1 MGLST
6 MAKAKK
12 SDKVPKAMQEMFDR
26 ITAIT
31 DNFSAQHLNAEYAT
45 LIRQATAALCR
56 KRPSPLKSGRD
67 RSWAC
72 GISHAIGMANFLFD
86 PSQDPHISASEL
98 YAWFGVSSSTGQ
110 GKSKQVR
117 NLLDIGQLDPEWSLP
132 SKLGDNPLAW
142 LISVNGLILDA
153 RSAPPQVQ
161 EQLAAAGL
169 IPYVPDLPDVDGNPL
184 LAIAEAA
191 DSASR
196 STRKPKKAIKR
207 ASDALYILEVNLV
220 DGPLTESFVRKNPR
234 IARTIQIKGA
244 QTLKTLHRS
253 IFQAFNREEE
263 HLYEFQVGGDGPDD
277 PDCQR
282 YGPNIEI
289 NSDLT
294 GDVAKTSLNALNLV
308 PGEMFGYTF
317 DFGDDWWHVLEVKA
331 IDDQAPRGKY
341 PRITDRV
348 GPSPP
353 QYADF
358 D

>member
-1 MGLST
+1 

-12 SDKVPKAMQEMFDR
+12 SEKVPKVMQETFDR

-31 DNFSAQHLNAEYAT
+31 ENFAAQHLNAEYAT

-86 PSQDPHISASEL
+86 SSQDPHMSASDL

-117 NLLDIGQLDPEWSLP
+117 DLLDIGQLDPAWCLP

-142 LISVNGLILDA
+142 LISVNGMILDA
-153 RSAPPQVQ
+153 RSAPPEVQ

-169 IPYVPDLPDVDGNPL
+169 IPYAPDADGNPL
-184 LAIAEAA
+184 VAVATAA
-191 DSASR
+191 DSPSHSPA
-196 STRKPKKAIKR
+196 KPKKVIKR
-207 ASDALYILEVNLV
+207 AHDALYVLDVDLV
-220 DGPLTESFVRKNPR
+220 DGPLTESFVRKNSR
-234 IARTIQIKGA
+234 VARTIEIKGA

-253 IFQAFNREEE
+253 IFQAFDREEE

-282 YGPNIEI
+282 YGPNLEI
-289 NSDLT
+289 NTDLA
-294 GDVAKTSLNALNLV
+294 GDAAQTSLNALNLV
-308 PGEMFGYTF
+308 PGERFGYTF

-331 IDDQAPRGKY
+331 IHDQAPKRKY
-341 PRITDRV
+341 PQITDRV

-353 QYADF
+353 QYPDLG
-358 D
+358 